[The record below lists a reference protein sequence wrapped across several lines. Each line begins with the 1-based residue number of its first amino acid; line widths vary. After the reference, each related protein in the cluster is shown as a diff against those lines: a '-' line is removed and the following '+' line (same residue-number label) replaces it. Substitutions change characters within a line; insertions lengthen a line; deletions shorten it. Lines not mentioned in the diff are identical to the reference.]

1 MMIHRA
7 NDRRR
12 RRTDI
17 GLTVAVLLAAWS
29 AAAPAQSS
37 PDALADLRL
46 MTMKTAAKEYVFRSG
61 PGPKETFAVS
71 PEPLLRFTNPVSG
84 LQAGGFFVWS
94 DVSGRPM
101 AAAQVFLTAENLWLH
116 EFQSLSPHMFTAARD
131 GKSAWEPQKPGVTV
145 RAVPN
150 APSPAESAVKRLVQM
165 RDIAKRFAASDEF
178 EGRPRSDELRLL
190 TKPLVRFGGDQMDTL
205 DGALFTLAYGT
216 DPELLILLEALR
228 TDGEYRWHYSLAPM
242 TGYAL
247 KATLDDQPVWEVGW
261 RKPPFSPRE
270 PFFLLVHS
278 REAPTSK

>member
-1 MMIHRA
+1 M
-7 NDRRR
+7 
-12 RRTDI
+12 
-17 GLTVAVLLAAWS
+17 TVAALLAAWS
-29 AAAPAQSS
+29 AAAPAQTP

-61 PGPKETFAVS
+61 SGPKGEFAVS

-94 DVSGRPM
+94 DVDGRPR
-101 AAAQVFLTAENLWLH
+101 AAAQVFLTADNLWLH
-116 EFQSLSPHMFTAARD
+116 EFQSLSPNTFTATRD
-131 GKSAWEPQKPGVTV
+131 GKSAWEPQKPGVAV
-145 RAVPN
+145 RPLPT
-150 APSPAESAVKRLVQM
+150 APPPAETAVKRLVQM
-165 RDIAKRFAASDEF
+165 REIAKRFTASDEF

-190 TKPLVRFGGDQMDTL
+190 TKPLVRFGGEQSGTL
-205 DGALFTLAYGT
+205 DGALFTLAHGT
-216 DPELLILLEALR
+216 DPELLILLEAVR

-261 RKPPFSPRE
+261 RKPPYSPRE

-278 REAPTSK
+278 REPISVEIPSKNP